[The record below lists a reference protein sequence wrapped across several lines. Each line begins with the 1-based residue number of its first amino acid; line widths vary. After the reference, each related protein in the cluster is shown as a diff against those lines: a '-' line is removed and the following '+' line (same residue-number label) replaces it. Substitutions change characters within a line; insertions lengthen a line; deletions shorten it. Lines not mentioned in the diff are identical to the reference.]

1 MTPPNNNNNT
11 KCQHVLSIQSHVV
24 WGHAGNSAAILPMQR
39 MGINV
44 NPIHTVHFSNH
55 TGYGH
60 FLGEIMPPSIITD
73 SVQGLEENG
82 FIHNINAV
90 LSGYTASP
98 LVGETIASAVQK
110 VRSHNAD
117 AIYCCDPVLGDVG
130 RGIYVRDG
138 VADMIKH
145 TLVPIADIIT
155 PNHFEAEFLSGHAL
169 DSVEKAL
176 QFCDTIIAD
185 GTSRV
190 VITSF
195 NAASTP
201 AGTIQCIAADKHGK
215 YILTKPKVTTG
226 HKDNFTGSGDVFT
239 SLFLASTLQGKTTV
253 EALEHTASAIHAIY
267 EVTAKN
273 GRHELDI
280 ISAQDYVP
288 HPPTIFS
295 AEKL

>member
-1 MTPPNNNNNT
+1 MTSPHNHSNT
-11 KCQHVLSIQSHVV
+11 SRQHVLSIQSHVV
-24 WGHAGNSAAILPMQR
+24 WGHAGNSASTLPMQR

-60 FLGEIMPPSIITD
+60 FLGEIMPPSLITD
-73 SVQGLEENG
+73 SVQGLEDNG
-82 FIHNINAV
+82 FIHNVNAV

-98 LVGETIASAVQK
+98 LVGETIANAVQK
-110 VRSHNAD
+110 VRKHNASV
-117 AIYCCDPVLGDVG
+117 IYCCDPVLGDVG

-138 VADMIKH
+138 VADMVKH

-155 PNHFEAEFLSGHAL
+155 PNHFEAEFLAGHAL
-169 DSVEKAL
+169 DNVEKAL
-176 QFCDTIIAD
+176 QFCDSIIAN

-195 NAASTP
+195 EGGSTP
-201 AGTIQCIAADKHGK
+201 SGTIQCIAADKHGK

-226 HKDNFTGSGDVFT
+226 YKENFTGSGDIFT
-239 SLFLASTLQGKTTV
+239 SIFLASTLQGKTTA
-253 EALEHTASAIHAIY
+253 EALEHTASAVHAIY
-267 EVTAKN
+267 EVTAKSGN
-273 GRHELDI
+273 HELDLI
-280 ISAQDYVP
+280 AAQDHIP